1 MDLSPNGSFGYVPE
15 RDQDTVAMLDTNT
28 LKIARRAEFP
38 EGSKP
43 WMLRVSPDGR
53 EVWVQ
58 TASGSNVVL
67 DARTLETLHTE
78 ELGEQPVQIAWSPDG
93 RYNFVT
99 HFADSW
105 VAVMDP
111 ESGKLVKRLEVGQNG
126 ANVSFRPDGRVR
138 LRRGDRRE
146 RRGCDRDGIPRCGE
160 PARRWRRTYGF
171 DRPVSTSLNV
181 RTSHD
186 SPLRVYGSHRNV

>member
-1 MDLSPNGSFGYVPE
+1 
-15 RDQDTVAMLDTNT
+15 MLDTET
-28 LKIARRAEFP
+28 LKLAKRVEFP

-43 WMLRVSPDGR
+43 WMLRVSPDGKK
-53 EVWVQ
+53 VWVQ

-67 DARTLETLHTE
+67 DSQTLETLHTE
-78 ELGEQPVQIAWSPDG
+78 ELGEQPVTTAWSPDG

-126 ANVSFRPDGRVR
+126 ANVSFRPDGAYGYVAVTGEDAVAVIEMESLEVESR
-138 LRRGDRRE
+138 LDV
-146 RRGCDRDGIPRCGE
+146 GE
-160 PARRWRRTYGF
+160 EPMGLI
-171 DRPVSTSLNV
+171 VL
-181 RTSHD
+181 
-186 SPLRVYGSHRNV
+186 

>member
-1 MDLSPNGSFGYVPE
+1 MDLSPDGTFGYVPE

-28 LKIARRAEFP
+28 LKITRRAEFP

-58 TASGSNVVL
+58 TASGSNAVL
-67 DARTLETLHTE
+67 DARTLETLRTE
-78 ELGEQPVQIAWSPDG
+78 ELGDQPVTTAWSPDG

-126 ANVSFRPDGRVR
+126 ANVSFRPDSAYGYVAVTGEDAVAVVEMESLEVESR
-138 LRRGDRRE
+138 LDV
-146 RRGCDRDGIPRCGE
+146 GE
-160 PARRWRRTYGF
+160 EPMGLI
-171 DRPVSTSLNV
+171 VL
-181 RTSHD
+181 
-186 SPLRVYGSHRNV
+186 

>member
-1 MDLSPNGSFGYVPE
+1 
-15 RDQDTVAMLDTNT
+15 MLATGT
-28 LKIARRAEFP
+28 LKVAKRVEFP

-43 WMLRVSPDGR
+43 WMLRVSPNGS

-58 TASGSNVVL
+58 TASGLNVVL
-67 DARTLETLHTE
+67 DAQTLETLHTE
-78 ELGEQPVQIAWSPDG
+78 ELGEQPVTVAFSPDG

-126 ANVSFRPDGRVR
+126 ANVSFRPDGRYGYVAVTGENEVAVVEMESLEVEKR
-138 LRRGDRRE
+138 LE
-146 RRGCDRDGIPRCGE
+146 VGE
-160 PARRWRRTYGF
+160 GPMGLI
-171 DRPVSTSLNV
+171 VL
-181 RTSHD
+181 
-186 SPLRVYGSHRNV
+186 